1 MTSFFRRKSKRSM
14 AYAVI
19 EPISTVPV
27 IENSRMNAV
36 FPNARSMWPS
46 VNAVA

>member
-1 MTSFFRRKSKRSM
+1 MTGFLARNRNRST

-19 EPISTVPV
+19 EPMSTVPV
-27 IENSRMNAV
+27 IGKSRMNAV
-36 FPNARSMWPS
+36 LANAESILPS